1 MSKGIWFYG
10 LSGSGKTYAAN
21 IVKSVISNSYPI
33 DGDDVRKFISTDL
46 NYTTSD
52 RTKQIGRI
60 FGLIQLTI
68 KNGLFPV
75 ASSVFMDRQTFNK
88 CDNLNVQ
95 IVRIERSFAAVSKV
109 RDLYDSDAI
118 NVVGKDIELQ
128 DIGTT
133 IITNCGSEKF
143 ERKIKNYIK
152 QVSNIQFDSSG

>member
-1 MSKGIWFYG
+1 MSIGIWFYG

-21 IVKSVISNSYPI
+21 IVKSVIRNSYLI

-46 NYTTSD
+46 NYTAYD

-60 FGLIQLTI
+60 SGLVQLTI

-75 ASSVFMDRQTFNK
+75 ASSVFMDQKTFDK
-88 CDNLNVQ
+88 CDHLNVQ
-95 IVRIERSFAAVSKV
+95 VVRIERSFTAISKV

-128 DIGTT
+128 DIDCT
-133 IITNCGSEKF
+133 IITNCGSENF
-143 ERKIKNYIK
+143 EKRIKNHIK
-152 QVSNIQFDSSG
+152 QIPNIQFASSR